1 MTAQQYTGEAVSLLS
16 HLIATPS
23 VSRDERRAADIM
35 EEELHAPPRGQQRV
49 GHWSLPA

>member
-35 EEELHAPPRGQQRV
+35 EEELTRCGFTPHREANNV
-49 GHWSLPA
+49 

>member
-23 VSRDERRAADIM
+23 VSRDECRAADIM
-35 EEELHAPPRGQQRV
+35 EEELARCGLDRKSV
-49 GHWSLPA
+49 V

>member
-35 EEELHAPPRGQQRV
+35 EE
-49 GHWSLPA
+49 